1 MIVNFYRLPLLVAAC
16 VALFACSGGASNG
29 RIDYE
34 GARTLPPLEV
44 PPDLSMPMD
53 TGSEN
58 IPEVN
63 SVATVE
69 GRKMLL
75 AKGIRIARDGSTR
88 WLVIDAGTAKL
99 WPQLRKFWSTIGL
112 QLAKDEPKVGVMET
126 EWGENRADAASG
138 FIADMVKK
146 VFKNAYAADTRD
158 KYRMRIEPIGKNKSE
173 LFITHY
179 GMKNVVVSETEGFA
193 QTEWQPRPS
202 DPELENEILNRLVL
216 FLGGDKKIA
225 TAALISQPQQQ
236 QNARIQLK
244 GSTLL
249 LQENFS
255 RSWRLVGLALDRV
268 GLVVEDRN
276 RSEGLYYISGVE
288 SIEAEQDKSWLSSL
302 FSGKN
307 ATDGKQ
313 WRLQI
318 SGNESTTTRVLD
330 DKGKP
335 VEEKL
340 AIPLLQRL
348 QESLQ

>member
-1 MIVNFYRLPLLVAAC
+1 MIVNLYRLPLLAAAC
-16 VALFACSGGASNG
+16 VVLFACSGAADNG

-34 GARTLPPLEV
+34 GARTLPPLDV
-44 PPDLSMPMD
+44 PPDLSTPMD

-69 GRKMLL
+69 GRKLL
-75 AKGIRIARDGSTR
+75 RGKGIRIARDGSTR
-88 WLVIDAGTAKL
+88 WLVIDASTAKL
-99 WPQLRKFWSTIGL
+99 WPQLRKFWPTIGL
-112 QLAKDEPKVGVMET
+112 QIATDEPKVGVMET
-126 EWGENRADAASG
+126 EWGENRADAPSG

-158 KYRMRIEPIGKNKSE
+158 KYRMRVEPTGKDKTE
-173 LFITHY
+173 LFVTHY
-179 GMKNVVVSETEGFA
+179 GMKQVVTSEVNGFA
-193 QTEWQPRPS
+193 ETAWEPRPS

-216 FLGGDKKIA
+216 FLGGDKEVAK
-225 TAALISQPQQQ
+225 TVLTSKPKQE
-236 QNARIQLK
+236 NSLSELK

-249 LQENFS
+249 LKENFS
-255 RSWRLVGLALDRV
+255 RSWRLVGLALDRI

-276 RSEGLYYISGVE
+276 RSEGLYYISRVE
-288 SIEAEQDKSWLSSL
+288 SIAAAQDKSWFSSL
-302 FSGKN
+302 FSDKS
-307 ATDGKQ
+307 ASDGKQ

-318 SGNESTTTRVLD
+318 SGNESTTIRVLD
-330 DKGKP
+330 EKGKP

-340 AIPLLQRL
+340 AVPLLQRL